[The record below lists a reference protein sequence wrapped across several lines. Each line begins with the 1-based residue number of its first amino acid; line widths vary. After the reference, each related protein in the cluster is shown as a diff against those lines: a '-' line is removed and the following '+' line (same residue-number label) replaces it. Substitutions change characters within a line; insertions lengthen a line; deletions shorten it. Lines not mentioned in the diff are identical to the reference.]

1 MKSNQLP
8 SFWVVIPA
16 AGIGSRMRLSIPKQ
30 YLTLGSL
37 TVLEHTLACF
47 LDHPQLLGI
56 VVCLSRDDK
65 LWSKLSVSK
74 HPLIQV
80 TEGGG
85 ERADSVL
92 SGLNALSVRAKPDDW
107 VLVHDAARPNLTRA
121 DLDKLLFV
129 ASRDTVG
136 GLLATPARDT
146 LKQMDGQGRVT
157 KTLDRKMI
165 WQALTPQMFRFQ
177 QLAFALQQ
185 ALDRGIVITD
195 EASAIEAMGLS
206 PLLVEGRS
214 DNIKIT
220 HPEDIQ
226 WLAPHFATIK

>member
-1 MKSNQLP
+1 MKNNQLP

-16 AGIGSRMRLSIPKQ
+16 AGIGSRMRSTTPKQ
-30 YLTLGSL
+30 YFTLGNL

-56 VVCLSRDDK
+56 VVCLSKDDQY
-65 LWSKLSVSK
+65 WSGLSVSK

-80 TEGGG
+80 AEGGG

-92 SGLNALSVRAKPDDW
+92 SGLMALSEQAKPEDW
-107 VLVHDAARPNLTRA
+107 ILVHDAARPNLTRE

-129 ASRDTVG
+129 ASKDTVG

-146 LKQMDGQGRVT
+146 LKQIDSHGRVT
-157 KTLDRKMI
+157 KTLDRKVI
-165 WQALTPQMFRFQ
+165 WQALTPQMFHFQ
-177 QLAFALQQ
+177 QLTCALQH
-185 ALDRGIVITD
+185 ARKMGMIITD
-195 EASAIEAMGLS
+195 EASAIEGMGFS

-214 DNIKIT
+214 DNLKIT
-220 HPEDIQ
+220 HPEDLQ
-226 WLAPHFATIK
+226 WLVPYFVKIQ